1 LSKSLQAIRGMNDI
15 LPEQTPLWRYLEG
28 SVARLLDGYGYRQIR
43 MPIVEF
49 TELFKRSIGEVTDIV
64 EKEMYTFAD
73 RNGDSLTLRP
83 EGTAACVRA
92 VLEHGLAGAGQTQK
106 LWYIGP
112 MFRHERPQKGRYRQF
127 HQIGVEVFNLDG
139 PDIDAELIVLTWRLW
154 GLLGIR
160 DAVTLELNSLGTSEA
175 RATYREALVEYLAAR
190 AERLD
195 EDSRR
200 RLNSNPLRILDSK
213 SPETQALLVDA
224 PKLADYLDEE
234 SLVHFEGLKA
244 RLDAAG
250 IPYVINP
257 KLVRG
262 LDYYSKTVFEW
273 VTDQLGAQGTV
284 CAGGRYDGLVEQMGG
299 KPTPGVGFAMGIER
313 LVLMIETLGKVPAE
327 IARQV
332 DLYVCAF
339 GEPAELA
346 ALSLAERLRDQ
357 LPGVRLQ
364 VNAGAGSF
372 KSQFKKADKSGA
384 LYALIL
390 GEDELAQQVVG
401 CKPLRDQGEQQS
413 IAWGAL
419 AEHLA
424 TCLEQA

>member
-1 LSKSLQAIRGMNDI
+1 MSKSLQAIRGMNDI
-15 LPEQTPLWRYLEG
+15 LPEQTPLWRYVEG
-28 SVARLLDGYGYRQIR
+28 TVAGLLDNYGYRQIR

-92 VLEHGLAGAGQTQK
+92 VLEHGIAGGGQVQK

-127 HQIGVEVFNLDG
+127 HQIGLEVFNLDG
-139 PDIDAELIVLTWRLW
+139 PDIDAELIILTWRLW
-154 GLLGIR
+154 SALGIR
-160 DAVTLELNSLGTSEA
+160 DAVKLELNSLGTSES
-175 RATYREALVEYLAAR
+175 RGRYREALVEFLTAR
-190 AERLD
+190 IDQLD
-195 EDSRR
+195 EDSQR
-200 RLNSNPLRILDSK
+200 RLKTNPLRVLDTK
-213 SPETQALLVDA
+213 DANTQAALVGA
-224 PKLADYLDEE
+224 PQLADYLDDD
-234 SLVHFEGLKA
+234 SRAHFEGLKA
-244 RLDAAG
+244 RLDAVG

-273 VTDQLGAQGTV
+273 VTDKLGAQGTV

-313 LVLMIETLGKVPAE
+313 LILLLETLDKVPE
-327 IARQV
+327 SINRQV
-332 DLYVCAF
+332 DVYLCAF
-339 GEPAELA
+339 GEAAELA
-346 ALSLAERLRDQ
+346 GLALSERLRDAVPS
-357 LPGVRLQ
+357 LRLV

-390 GEDELAQQVVG
+390 GDDELATQTIGV
-401 CKPLRDQGEQQS
+401 KPLRGQGEQQN
-413 IAWGAL
+413 IAFDAL

-424 TCLEQA
+424 AHAVQG